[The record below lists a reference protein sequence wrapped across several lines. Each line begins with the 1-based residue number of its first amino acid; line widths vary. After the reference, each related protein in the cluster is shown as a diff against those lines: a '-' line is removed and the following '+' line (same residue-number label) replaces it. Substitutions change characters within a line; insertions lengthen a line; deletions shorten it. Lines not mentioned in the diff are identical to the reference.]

1 VAKYKKSLTNP
12 YLYRQF
18 SNNASEMFDYTMTNV
33 MDGFYDGAMNSAIDG
48 TFKAVCLS
56 GIKSEDTKGG
66 SEDGN
71 DAVVSGKFIN
81 LIVRPLTDF
90 GNIMPDPR
98 KSKDPD
104 EINGIISLHS
114 STFLAR
120 SDDTF
125 DVTRGIDFGEVID
138 CYFEEGSISN
148 SDFRTLRF
156 SQPKGKV
163 IETSYQALA
172 TISGVTVIGDA
183 DWSSAGLLGD
193 SSPYEGNLV
202 TVSGNKRYLGSISSG
217 ISPPNFWKSFRKKIE
232 AHIKSEYPELGFK
245 VANLG
250 VTRDLAASADRG
262 GNTARASG
270 SKHGAGLAQDLYLH
284 TEKYGKYTSYKKFNP
299 ILAQDQKLVDSIIR
313 FMRKP
318 EYSRIMWGGSF
329 GSGKQT
335 LNIGDIPK
343 GRGLLEFHHFEFK
356 NNEIPN
362 LFKGYE
368 VELASLGMKPSELV
382 STSALAKLYKKLL

>member
-1 VAKYKKSLTNP
+1 
-12 YLYRQF
+12 
-18 SNNASEMFDYTMTNV
+18 MFDYTMTNV

-156 SQPKGKV
+156 SQPKGKI

-193 SSPYEGNLV
+193 NKDHEAATKAGKSSNIKGTRTADKLKYIVLHYSAAGGGKRAVLSYENRATSYGYHYMIDRDGSFYDSAAPEQLIWHAGGNS
-202 TVSGNKRYLGSISSG
+202 TVYNKNSIGICIMNIGYERKGFAPKPDWISGKFPNASRTVKWENYTSASINKCAEICAELCKKYNIPVANIVGHSDIQDNKSDPGPAFGLI
-217 ISPPNFWKSFRKKIE
+217 SFRVIV
-232 AHIKSEYPELGFK
+232 S
-245 VANLG
+245 
-250 VTRDLAASADRG
+250 
-262 GNTARASG
+262 
-270 SKHGAGLAQDLYLH
+270 
-284 TEKYGKYTSYKKFNP
+284 
-299 ILAQDQKLVDSIIR
+299 QK
-313 FMRKP
+313 M
-318 EYSRIMWGGSF
+318 
-329 GSGKQT
+329 
-335 LNIGDIPK
+335 
-343 GRGLLEFHHFEFK
+343 
-356 NNEIPN
+356 
-362 LFKGYE
+362 
-368 VELASLGMKPSELV
+368 
-382 STSALAKLYKKLL
+382 